1 MKTSRAAPYKD
12 ASLPIEQRVDDLIAR
27 MTLDEKVYQM
37 AGAAVVEWIKTPT
50 DVVLL
55 KKGRFQ
61 KRNAKRLIAKCI
73 GALSELVRY
82 MEPDEGARTVN
93 ELQRFALR
101 KTRLG
106 IPIFV
111 FDEALH
117 GCCAKR
123 CTSFPQAIGWASTW
137 DTDLALRMGLAM
149 GKEARDRGINQVLSP
164 ILDVSH
170 DPRWGRTEE
179 TLGEDPYLVGKLGV
193 AVVRGLQQRGVAA
206 TLKHFGV
213 HNAPEGGLNIAPTT
227 ASERM
232 ARDVYLR
239 PFEMVVREAKPLS
252 VMSAYSE
259 WDGVPAS
266 ANRWMMTELLRGEW
280 GFDGHVVSDYGSITM
295 LADRHAIAVDEADA
309 GRQAVD
315 AGVDLELPILRCYRD
330 LVETVRSGRF
340 PQGRIDAAVRRILR
354 SKFRLG
360 LFEDPYAAAKQTIP
374 PAHRKLAR
382 EAANKSI
389 VLLENRA
396 KLLPIRDRTRS
407 IAVIGPN
414 ADTPRI
420 GNYGPAGV
428 RVVTALEG
436 IRKKAPKGTTVRYA
450 KGCEIYGAP
459 DDRAFAKAV
468 DLAKNADLAVVV
480 LGEVSDWGAKDPNP
494 VCGEGYDSDSLTLGG
509 RQLELVKAVHA
520 VQKNVVVVLY
530 NGRPLAVP
538 WIQKNV
544 SAVLEA
550 WYPGE
555 EGGTALADIL
565 FGHVNP
571 SGRLP
576 ITIPATV
583 GQLPVYYNH
592 KPTARGFNGQPGTPD
607 KSGRDYVFAS
617 PKPLWPFGHGLSYT
631 VFRYSGLKATPARSH
646 VHGRFTVSVDVRN
659 AGKRDGE
666 EVVQLYVRDCV
677 ASVTR
682 PVKELRGFQ
691 RVALRRGEKKR
702 VTFELGYDDLAFC
715 GRDMSRTVEPGK
727 FWIMVGGSSEHAV
740 QTEIEIVGA
749 EDTTGGR
756 ATLLTTEEMGWH

>member
-1 MKTSRAAPYKD
+1 MKKNRSLLYKD
-12 ASLPIEQRVDDLIAR
+12 ASLPIERRVDDLLAR
-27 MTLDEKVYQM
+27 MTLEEKVHQM
-37 AGAAVVEWIKTPT
+37 CGAAVVEWIKDPP

-55 KKGRFQ
+55 KKGRLQ
-61 KRNAKRLIAKCI
+61 KRNARSLLSKGI

-93 ELQRFALR
+93 ELQRYALK

-106 IPIFV
+106 IPVFV

-137 DTDLALRMGLAM
+137 DTDMALRMGRAM

-179 TLGEDPYLVGKLGV
+179 TLGEDPYLTGKLGI
-193 AVVRGLQQRGVAA
+193 AVVRGLQEQKVAA

-213 HNAPEGGLNIAPTT
+213 HNAPEGGLNIAPTV

-252 VMSAYSE
+252 VMAAYSE

-266 ANRWMMTELLRGEW
+266 ANRWMMTDLLRGEW

-295 LADRHAIAVDEADA
+295 LADRHAVATDEADA
-309 GRQAVD
+309 GRQAVE
-315 AGVDLELPILRCYRD
+315 AGVDMELPVIRCYRD
-330 LVETVRSGRF
+330 LIATVRSGRF
-340 PQGRIDAAVRRILR
+340 PLERVDAAVRRILR

-360 LFEDPYAAAKQTIP
+360 LFEDPYAAKEQNQPA
-374 PAHRKLAR
+374 AHRALAR
-382 EAANKSI
+382 EAAQKSI
-389 VLLENRA
+389 VLLENRT
-396 KLLPIRDRTRS
+396 KLLPIRERVRKV
-407 IAVIGPN
+407 AVIGPN
-414 ADTPRI
+414 ADAPRI

-436 IRKKAPKGTTVRYA
+436 IKKKAPRGVRVSYA
-450 KGCEIYGAP
+450 KGCEIYGAV

-468 DLAKNADLAVVV
+468 ASAKDADLAVVV
-480 LGEVSDWGAKDPNP
+480 IGEVSDWGAIDPNP
-494 VCGEGYDSDSLTLGG
+494 VCGEGYDSDSLALGG

-520 VQKNVVVVLY
+520 VQKNLVVVLY

-538 WIQKNV
+538 WIKDNV
-544 SAVLEA
+544 SAVIEA

-555 EGGTALADIL
+555 EGGTALAEIL

-592 KPTARGFNGQPGTPD
+592 KPTARGFNGKAGTPD
-607 KSGRDYVFAS
+607 KAGRDYVFAS

-646 VHGRFTVSVDVRN
+646 LFGRVTVTVDVRN
-659 AGKRDGE
+659 AGRRDGE
-666 EVVQLYVRDCV
+666 EVVQLYVRDVV

-702 VTFELGYDDLAFC
+702 VTFELGYDDLAFT
-715 GRDMSRTVEPGK
+715 GRDMKYAVEPGR
-727 FWIMVGGSSEHAV
+727 FRIMVGGSSEHAV
-740 QTEIEIVGA
+740 ETELEIVGA
-749 EDTTGGR
+749 AGTTRR
-756 ATLLTTEEMGWH
+756 ASAGLTTEEMGWH